1 MNEKLKFYSLSI
13 DLRKR
18 KCVVV
23 GGGKVALRKVRKLC
37 LAGAEVLVVS
47 PEVLPEF
54 TEEIAL
60 QNLTICY
67 EKYHKKFLKNAVLVF
82 ASTSDFAVNQQICK
96 DAEEL
101 GIWVNSV
108 NGAEYG
114 SFIIPATCNKSIL
127 NIGITTE
134 GKAPSLSKEFRKYFQ
149 EKMAKIEVD
158 ALDEIVTLR
167 EKMVASKEKE
177 LKEKLVQEITEKTQE
192 IIKKIREK

>member
-1 MNEKLKFYSLSI
+1 MNEQLRFYSLSI
-13 DLRKR
+13 NLRKR
-18 KCVVV
+18 KCIVV

-54 TEEIAL
+54 TEDIAL
-60 QNLTICY
+60 KDLSICY
-67 EKYHKKFLKNAVLVF
+67 ENYDKKFLKKAVLVF

-96 DAEEL
+96 DAEKL
-101 GIWVNSV
+101 GIWANSV

-149 EKMAKIEVD
+149 EKMEKIKVE
-158 ALDEIVTLR
+158 ALDEIVVLR
-167 EKMVASKEKE
+167 EKMVTSRETE

-192 IIKKIREK
+192 IIKKIKES